1 MNKLKLMLSSVLL
14 SSQLSCATPPDVP
27 VCTSLSSER
36 GFCTYTIS
44 EKDYFVEGEAWKK
57 QQAESLLLPAES
69 YAKIKAYILKMC
81 KKTGQCKDLA
91 SWERKQTKL
100 EKKGKK

>member
-1 MNKLKLMLSSVLL
+1 MLSSVLL
-14 SSQLSCATPPDVP
+14 STALSCATPPDVP
-27 VCTSLSSER
+27 VCTALDSGR

-44 EKDYFVEGEAWKK
+44 EKDYVVEGEAWRK
-57 QQAESLLLPAES
+57 QVATSVLVPSES
-69 YAKIKAYILKMC
+69 YAKVKAYILKMC

-91 SWERKQTKL
+91 SWERKLDKV